1 MKKKI
6 KPIVIFILLLIY
18 EISLYSQSTDGNL
31 KYKIDNTPIVVA
43 CVKDSGYIK
52 KISPTTY
59 SGYLVDYLNKL
70 GEYNNL
76 HFKYILVENELE
88 SRNLVD
94 QGIADIACLQYKT
107 PNLET
112 RFSYSNI
119 QLTIL
124 KTNLYT
130 LADNDNLYFDDFKNF
145 DKMTIGIREDFS
157 SQEELAL
164 YAKNGNFTY
173 SLKYYPTE
181 TALQEALY
189 NKEVVSIATDYII
202 NKEYNLKKIG
212 SISYKPTYII
222 SKKGSSLIP
231 LINNSIE
238 WLHENDSNIFNHLKQ
253 MYLNN
258 SSTYTEFTREEIA
271 YIKQQN
277 TLRVGLFPDTYIQ
290 SRFNKKT
297 GEFEGIIV
305 DYMKELEKVSH
316 LKFEFVQIPHGL
328 KVQDAIKQDL
338 CDITPY
344 LGRNEETLNDE
355 NIAASINYINM
366 RELIAIR
373 KDNPIKL
380 EEIQTISCPANY
392 QALLNHVNNQFP
404 NWNVVKTNANN
415 ILDPL
420 QAGIVDVAI
429 GNEYEIKYL
438 LQRPKYNDLMLTEE
452 FFVDII
458 LSLGISSHNNPIL
471 LSILNK
477 SISNIDGN
485 TLEYFKLKGLV
496 TNYQYTFFDAYFTN
510 SLFFNLLIFLLISV
524 IIVLLIFTRYQKKV
538 NEQIKRK
545 EKALNLS
552 NQRYEKA
559 NRAKTDFLAAMSHD
573 LRTPM
578 NAIIGLTELSKSNL
592 TNVNDLELYIDK
604 IDISAKYLLGLINDI
619 LDISAIEDGKL
630 IINEEPFSLKELTHE
645 VTSMYNVSSEQNNIS
660 FSSSIDNISYE
671 TLIGDYYR
679 IKQIITNLLSN
690 AFKFTQEKGQVELV
704 LKETPIN
711 KEMIELTIIVKDTG
725 IGISDEIQN
734 KIFNKF
740 VQADTGT
747 LRKFGGSGL
756 GLSIVK
762 NLVELMNGKIELES
776 KIAVG
781 STFKIQLPLKA
792 SNKGFNCQKFFDN
805 NPYDKHRILVIDK
818 DTHFNAFF
826 QKTIKQI
833 EIENSCTS
841 NLTTAL
847 EKIKNSIENNN
858 AYDIIFID
866 YKIKNSY
873 DRDVIKIISQAYKTI
888 PHYIVLTG
896 YDKSYLKNTVKN
908 DYINYYIK
916 KPIFLSSI
924 NFIFNKIEK
933 TQKQKIIEI
942 ESQNKISK
950 AQLSKLRILL
960 VEDNE
965 INQLVGRKILESFGC
980 EIIIA
985 NNGKMGFQTFLEKG
999 ENYFDIILMD
1009 IRMPI
1014 MDGYKATTLIRNQDT
1029 EYAKSIPIYAM
1040 TANVMKDDIDK
1051 SLSLKM
1057 NGHIAKPIDSNQLYE
1072 VLYKVWLDK
1081 NKN

>member
-1 MKKKI
+1 MKKKYKTI
-6 KPIVIFILLLIY
+6 ILIILLLTFG
-18 EISLYSQSTDGNL
+18 ISLYSQSTDDNL
-31 KYKIDNTPIVVA
+31 EYKIDNTPIVVA

-70 GEYNNL
+70 GEYYNL
-76 HFKYILVENELE
+76 HFKYILVDNELE
-88 SRNLVD
+88 GRNLIT

-107 PNLET
+107 PKLENE
-112 RFSYSNI
+112 FSFSNI

-130 LADNDNLYFDDFKNF
+130 LSNNDELFFDDFENF
-145 DKMTIGIREDFS
+145 NNMTIGIREDFS
-157 SQEELAL
+157 SLEELEQ
-164 YAKNGNFTY
+164 YAKEGNFSYT
-173 SLKYYPTE
+173 LKWYPTE
-181 TALQEALY
+181 TALQEALV
-189 NKEVVSIATDYII
+189 NKEVVSIVTDYII
-202 NKEYNLKKIG
+202 KNDFSFKKIG

-222 SKKGSSLIP
+222 SKKGNALIP
-231 LINNSIE
+231 LINNSID
-238 WLHENDSNIFNHLKQ
+238 WLHENDSNVFSHLRQ
-253 MYLNN
+253 MYLND
-258 SSTYTEFTREEIA
+258 SSAYTEFTREEFN
-271 YIKQQN
+271 YINQQK
-277 TLRVGLFPDTYIQ
+277 TLRVGLFPDTFIQ
-290 SRFNKKT
+290 SRINKKT

-328 KVQDAIKQDL
+328 KVQDAIKQNL

-366 RELIAIR
+366 RELIVIR

-380 EEIQTISCPANY
+380 NEIKTISCPANY
-392 QALLNHVNNQFP
+392 QALLNHVYNEFP
-404 NWNVVKTNANN
+404 HWNVVKTNANN

-429 GNEYEIKYL
+429 GNEYELKYL
-438 LQRPKYNDLMLTEE
+438 LQKPKYSDLMLTEE
-452 FFVDII
+452 FFVDIMF
-458 LSLGISSHNNPIL
+458 SLGISSNNNPIL

-496 TNYQYTFFDAYFTN
+496 TNYKYTFFDSYLTN

-524 IIVLLIFTRYQKKV
+524 IIILLIFTRYQKKI
-538 NEQIKRK
+538 NEKIKK
-545 EKALNLS
+545 NETALNLS
-552 NQRYEKA
+552 NQKYEKA

-592 TNVNDLELYIDK
+592 TNLNDLELYIDK

-630 IINEEPFSLKELTHE
+630 LIIEEPFSLKELTHE
-645 VTSMYNVSSEQNNIS
+645 VTSMYHVSSEQNNIL
-660 FSSSIDNISYE
+660 FSSSIDNILFE

-690 AFKFTQEKGQVELV
+690 AFKFTKEGGRVDLI
-704 LKETPIN
+704 LKETYID
-711 KEMIELTIIVKDTG
+711 KDTIELTIIVKDTG
-725 IGISDEIQN
+725 IGISKEIQN

-762 NLVELMNGKIELES
+762 NLVELMNGKIELNS
-776 KIAVG
+776 KIAIG
-781 STFKIQLPLKA
+781 STFKIHLPLKT
-792 SNKGFNCQKFFDN
+792 SNKGFNCYKFLEN
-805 NPYDKHRILVIDK
+805 NPYDKHRILVIDEDK
-818 DTHFNAFF
+818 QFNSFI

-841 NLTTAL
+841 DLTKAI
-847 EKIKNSIENNN
+847 EEIKNSIKCNNV
-858 AYDIIFID
+858 YDIIFID
-866 YKIKNSY
+866 FKIMNNFEW
-873 DRDVIKIISQAYKTI
+873 DVIKLINQTYKNIT
-888 PHYIVLTG
+888 HYIVLTS
-896 YDKSYLKNTVKN
+896 YDKAYLKNIIKN
-908 DYINYYIK
+908 EHINYYIK
-916 KPIFLSSI
+916 KPIFLSSF

-933 TQKQKIIEI
+933 NQKQKIKET
-942 ESQNKISK
+942 EFQSSDSK
-950 AQLSKLRILL
+950 VQLSGLKILL
-960 VEDNE
+960 VEDND
-965 INQLVGRKILESFGC
+965 INQLVGKKILEAFGC

-985 NNGKMGFQTFLEKG
+985 NNGKIGYQTFLEKG
-999 ENYFDIILMD
+999 ENYFDVILMD

-1014 MDGYKATTLIRNQDT
+1014 MDGYKATTLIRNQVT
-1029 EYAKSIPIYAM
+1029 EYAKSIPIFAM

-1057 NGHIAKPIDSNQLYE
+1057 NGHIAKPIDSNQLYK
-1072 VLYKVWLDK
+1072 VLLKVWSEK
-1081 NKN
+1081 NKD

>member
-1 MKKKI
+1 
-6 KPIVIFILLLIY
+6 
-18 EISLYSQSTDGNL
+18 
-31 KYKIDNTPIVVA
+31 
-43 CVKDSGYIK
+43 
-52 KISPTTY
+52 
-59 SGYLVDYLNKL
+59 
-70 GEYNNL
+70 
-76 HFKYILVENELE
+76 
-88 SRNLVD
+88 
-94 QGIADIACLQYKT
+94 
-107 PNLET
+107 
-112 RFSYSNI
+112 
-119 QLTIL
+119 
-124 KTNLYT
+124 
-130 LADNDNLYFDDFKNF
+130 
-145 DKMTIGIREDFS
+145 
-157 SQEELAL
+157 
-164 YAKNGNFTY
+164 
-173 SLKYYPTE
+173 
-181 TALQEALY
+181 
-189 NKEVVSIATDYII
+189 
-202 NKEYNLKKIG
+202 
-212 SISYKPTYII
+212 
-222 SKKGSSLIP
+222 
-231 LINNSIE
+231 
-238 WLHENDSNIFNHLKQ
+238 
-253 MYLNN
+253 MY
-258 SSTYTEFTREEIA
+258 
-271 YIKQQN
+271 
-277 TLRVGLFPDTYIQ
+277 
-290 SRFNKKT
+290 
-297 GEFEGIIV
+297 
-305 DYMKELEKVSH
+305 H
-316 LKFEFVQIPHGL
+316 
-328 KVQDAIKQDL
+328 
-338 CDITPY
+338 
-344 LGRNEETLNDE
+344 
-355 NIAASINYINM
+355 
-366 RELIAIR
+366 
-373 KDNPIKL
+373 
-380 EEIQTISCPANY
+380 
-392 QALLNHVNNQFP
+392 
-404 NWNVVKTNANN
+404 
-415 ILDPL
+415 
-420 QAGIVDVAI
+420 
-429 GNEYEIKYL
+429 
-438 LQRPKYNDLMLTEE
+438 
-452 FFVDII
+452 
-458 LSLGISSHNNPIL
+458 
-471 LSILNK
+471 
-477 SISNIDGN
+477 
-485 TLEYFKLKGLV
+485 
-496 TNYQYTFFDAYFTN
+496 
-510 SLFFNLLIFLLISV
+510 
-524 IIVLLIFTRYQKKV
+524 
-538 NEQIKRK
+538 
-545 EKALNLS
+545 
-552 NQRYEKA
+552 
-559 NRAKTDFLAAMSHD
+559 
-573 LRTPM
+573 
-578 NAIIGLTELSKSNL
+578 
-592 TNVNDLELYIDK
+592 
-604 IDISAKYLLGLINDI
+604 
-619 LDISAIEDGKL
+619 
-630 IINEEPFSLKELTHE
+630 
-645 VTSMYNVSSEQNNIS
+645 VSSEQNNIS

-690 AFKFTQEKGQVELV
+690 AFKFTQEKGQVELG

-781 STFKIQLPLKA
+781 STFKIHLPLKA
-792 SNKGFNCQKFFDN
+792 SNKGFNYQKILDN

-818 DTHFNAFF
+818 DTHFNSFF

-873 DRDVIKIISQAYKTI
+873 DWDVIKLISQAYKTI

-1014 MDGYKATTLIRNQDT
+1014 MDGYKTTTLIRNKDT

>member
-1 MKKKI
+1 MRNKI
-6 KPIVIFILLLIY
+6 KPIILFILLLIC
-18 EISLYSQSTDGNL
+18 EVSLYSQNL
-31 KYKIDNTPIVVA
+31 SNDLIYKIDNTTIVVA

-70 GEYNNL
+70 GEYYNL
-76 HFKYILVENELE
+76 HFKYILVDNELE

-94 QGIADIACLQYKT
+94 KGIADIACLQYNT
-107 PNLET
+107 PKLESK
-112 RFSYSNI
+112 FAYSNI

-130 LADNDNLYFDDFKNF
+130 LADNDDLYFDDFKNF

-157 SQEELAL
+157 SLEELDL
-164 YAKNGNFTY
+164 YAKKGNFTY

-181 TALQEALY
+181 TDLQEALVK
-189 NKEVVSIATDYII
+189 KEITTIATDYII
-202 NKEYNLKKIG
+202 NSDYSFKKIG

-222 SKKGSSLIP
+222 SKKGNSLIP
-231 LINNSIE
+231 LINNSID
-238 WLHENDSNIFNHLKQ
+238 WLHENDSNIFKHLKQ
-253 MYLNN
+253 MYLNV
-258 SSTYTEFTREEIA
+258 SSAYTEFTREEID
-271 YIKQQN
+271 YINQQN
-277 TLRVGLFPDTYIQ
+277 TLRIGLFPDTYILTRLNEQ
-290 SRFNKKT
+290 TN
-297 GEFEGIIV
+297 EYEGIII
-305 DYMKELEKVSH
+305 DYMKELEKTSH
-316 LKFEFVQIPHGL
+316 LKFEYVQIPHGL
-328 KVQDAIKQDL
+328 KVQDAIKQNL

-373 KDNPIKL
+373 KDNPVKFDEIK
-380 EEIQTISCPANY
+380 TISCPANY
-392 QALLNHVNNQFP
+392 QALLNQIYNEFP
-404 NWNVVKTNANN
+404 QWNVVKTNANN

-438 LQRPKYNDLMLTEE
+438 LQKPEYSDLMLTEE
-452 FFVDII
+452 FLVDIMF
-458 LSLGISSHNNPIL
+458 SLGISSNNNPVL

-485 TLEYFKLKGLV
+485 TLEYFKLKGLLI
-496 TNYQYTFFDAYFTN
+496 NYKYSFFDAYLTN

-524 IIVLLIFTRYQKKV
+524 IIILLIFTSYQKRI
-538 NEQIKRK
+538 NEQIRRK

-552 NQRYEKA
+552 NQKYEKA

-592 TNVNDLELYIDK
+592 TNIKDLELYIDK

-630 IINEEPFSLKELTHE
+630 IIIEEPFSLKELTHE
-645 VTSMYNVSSEQNNIS
+645 VTSMYHVSSEQNNIN
-660 FSSSIDNISYE
+660 FSSSIDNVLFE
-671 TLIGDYYR
+671 MLIGDYYR
-679 IKQIITNLLSN
+679 MKQIITNLLSN
-690 AFKFTQEKGQVELV
+690 AFKFTQEGGNVELI
-704 LKETPIN
+704 LKETSID
-711 KEMIELTIIVKDTG
+711 KETTELTIIVKDTG
-725 IGISDEIQN
+725 IGISEEIQN

-740 VQADTGT
+740 VQADSGT

-762 NLVELMNGKIELES
+762 NLVELMQGRIELDS

-781 STFKIQLPLKA
+781 STFKIHIPLKV
-792 SNKGFNCQKFFDN
+792 SNKGFNCQKFLEN
-805 NPYDKHRILVIDK
+805 NPYDKHKILVIDEDK
-818 DTHFNAFF
+818 QFNTFM
-826 QKTIKQI
+826 KKIIKQI
-833 EIENSCTS
+833 DVENSCTS
-841 NLTTAL
+841 DLPAAL
-847 EKIKNSIENNN
+847 EEIKKSIKHNK

-866 YKIKNSY
+866 YKIMNSY
-873 DRDVIKIISQAYKTI
+873 DWNVIKFIGQAYKNQ
-888 PHYIVLTG
+888 PHNIVLTG
-896 YDKSYLKNTVKN
+896 YDKTYLKSNIKN
-908 DYINYYIK
+908 NYINYYIK
-916 KPIFLSSI
+916 KPIFLSSF

-933 TQKQKIIEI
+933 RQKVNDINSLQ
-942 ESQNKISK
+942 KISK
-950 AQLSKLRILL
+950 VKLSGLRILL

-965 INQLVGRKILESFGC
+965 INQLVGQKILEAYGC
-980 EIIIA
+980 EIFIA
-985 NNGKMGFQTFLEKG
+985 NNGKIGYQTFLDKG

-1014 MDGYKATTLIRNQDT
+1014 MDGYKATTLIRNQDS
-1029 EYAKSIPIYAM
+1029 EYAKLIPIYAM
-1040 TANVMKDDIDK
+1040 TANVMKDDIEK

-1057 NGHIAKPIDSNQLYE
+1057 NGHIAKPIDSNQLYD
-1072 VLYKVWLDK
+1072 VLYNVWIKK
-1081 NKN
+1081 NTD

>member
-1 MKKKI
+1 MRNKI
-6 KPIVIFILLLIY
+6 KPIILFILLLIC
-18 EISLYSQSTDGNL
+18 EVSLYSQNL
-31 KYKIDNTPIVVA
+31 SNDLIYKIDNTTIVVA

-70 GEYNNL
+70 GEYYNL
-76 HFKYILVENELE
+76 HFKYILVDNELE

-94 QGIADIACLQYKT
+94 KGIADIACLQYNT
-107 PNLET
+107 PELESK
-112 RFSYSNI
+112 FAYSNI

-130 LADNDNLYFDDFKNF
+130 LADNDDLYFDDFKNF

-157 SQEELAL
+157 SLEELDL
-164 YAKNGNFTY
+164 YAKKGNFTY

-181 TALQEALY
+181 TDLQEALVK
-189 NKEVVSIATDYII
+189 KEITTIATDYII
-202 NKEYNLKKIG
+202 NSDYSFKKIG

-222 SKKGSSLIP
+222 SKKGNSLIP
-231 LINNSIE
+231 LINNSID
-238 WLHENDSNIFNHLKQ
+238 WLHENDSNIFKHLKQ
-253 MYLNN
+253 MYLNV
-258 SSTYTEFTREEIA
+258 SSAYTEFTREEID
-271 YIKQQN
+271 YINQQN
-277 TLRVGLFPDTYIQ
+277 TLRIGLFPDTYILTRLNEQ
-290 SRFNKKT
+290 TN
-297 GEFEGIIV
+297 EYEGIII
-305 DYMKELEKVSH
+305 DYMKELEKTSH
-316 LKFEFVQIPHGL
+316 LKFEYVQIPHGL
-328 KVQDAIKQDL
+328 KVQDAIKQNL

-373 KDNPIKL
+373 KDNPVKFDEIK
-380 EEIQTISCPANY
+380 TISCPANY
-392 QALLNHVNNQFP
+392 QALLNQIYNEFP
-404 NWNVVKTNANN
+404 QWNVVKTNANN

-438 LQRPKYNDLMLTEE
+438 LQKPEYSDLMLTEE
-452 FFVDII
+452 FLVDIMF
-458 LSLGISSHNNPIL
+458 SLGISSNNNPVL

-485 TLEYFKLKGLV
+485 TLEYFKLKGLLI
-496 TNYQYTFFDAYFTN
+496 NYKYSFFDAYLTN

-524 IIVLLIFTRYQKKV
+524 IIILLIFTSYQKRI
-538 NEQIKRK
+538 NEQIRRK

-552 NQRYEKA
+552 NQKYEKA

-592 TNVNDLELYIDK
+592 TNIKDLELYIDK

-630 IINEEPFSLKELTHE
+630 IIIEEPFSLKELTHE
-645 VTSMYNVSSEQNNIS
+645 VTSMYHVSSEQNNIN
-660 FSSSIDNISYE
+660 FSSSIDNVLFE
-671 TLIGDYYR
+671 MLIGDYYR
-679 IKQIITNLLSN
+679 MKQIITNLLSN
-690 AFKFTQEKGQVELV
+690 AFKFTQEGGNVELI
-704 LKETPIN
+704 LKETSID
-711 KEMIELTIIVKDTG
+711 KETTELTIIVKDTG
-725 IGISDEIQN
+725 IGISEEIQN

-740 VQADTGT
+740 VQADSGT

-762 NLVELMNGKIELES
+762 NLVELMHGRIELDS

-781 STFKIQLPLKA
+781 STFKIHIPLKV
-792 SNKGFNCQKFFDN
+792 SNKGFNCQKFLEN
-805 NPYDKHRILVIDK
+805 NPYDKHRILVIDEDK
-818 DTHFNAFF
+818 QFNTFM
-826 QKTIKQI
+826 KKIIKQI
-833 EIENSCTS
+833 DVENSCTS
-841 NLTTAL
+841 DLPAAL
-847 EKIKNSIENNN
+847 EEIKKSIKHNK

-866 YKIKNSY
+866 YKIMNSY
-873 DRDVIKIISQAYKTI
+873 DWNVIKFIGQAYKNQ
-888 PHYIVLTG
+888 PHNIVLTG
-896 YDKSYLKNTVKN
+896 YDKTYLKSNIKN
-908 DYINYYIK
+908 NYINYYIK
-916 KPIFLSSI
+916 KPIFLSSF

-933 TQKQKIIEI
+933 RQKVNNINSLQ
-942 ESQNKISK
+942 KISK
-950 AQLSKLRILL
+950 VKLSGLRILL

-965 INQLVGRKILESFGC
+965 INQLVGQKILEAYGC
-980 EIIIA
+980 EIFIA
-985 NNGKMGFQTFLEKG
+985 NNGKIGYQTFLDKG

-1014 MDGYKATTLIRNQDT
+1014 MDGYKATTLIRNQDS
-1029 EYAKSIPIYAM
+1029 EYAKLIPIYAM
-1040 TANVMKDDIDK
+1040 TANVMKDDIEK

-1057 NGHIAKPIDSNQLYE
+1057 NGHIAKPIDSNQLYD
-1072 VLYKVWLDK
+1072 VLYNVWIKK
-1081 NKN
+1081 NTD